1 MPIIKNRLLTEN
13 KWRYQFE
20 HTSREIST
28 HDIIS
33 HQQWHPNAELKLQ
46 VAGIALFPEDEIDY
60 EDRALQHLKIIAII
74 FPSFNEG
81 RGYSQASKIRQ
92 SGYKG
97 ELRAIGAYRDNL
109 TMLERCG
116 FNAFDLAEGED
127 VSQALMAF
135 DELELALAS

>member
-13 KWRYQFE
+13 KWCYQFE
-20 HTSREIST
+20 HASREIGT

-33 HQQWHPNAELKLQ
+33 HQQWHQNAELKMQ
-46 VAGIALFPEDEIDY
+46 VTGIALFPEDEVDY
-60 EDRALQHLKIIAII
+60 EDRALQQLKIIAII
-74 FPSFNEG
+74 FPSFYEG

-127 VSQALMAF
+127 ESQALMAF